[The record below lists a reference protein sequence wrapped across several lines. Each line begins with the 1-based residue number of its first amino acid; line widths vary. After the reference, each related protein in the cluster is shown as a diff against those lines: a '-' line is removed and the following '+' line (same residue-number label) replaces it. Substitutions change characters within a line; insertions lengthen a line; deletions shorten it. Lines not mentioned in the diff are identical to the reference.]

1 MCMCVYVYSSIVE
14 PSGPHAWCCRC
25 PRRYLSINKTLSL
38 SLLSTL
44 SLCWRGGSPV
54 YSSSL
59 ALSLSLPPTQ
69 EATDHLASIAMTG
82 SLISKGSQVPFAGHS
97 DTTRV
102 MRLEVPQRTA
112 RRRPLL
118 ARGHA
123 RPPRQILLSLPSCRD
138 KRSSREQTRSVLE
151 AACRRL
157 LAQGKQGPRRHQA
170 HSLPCPVCCELV
182 PESELRP
189 MEAFGGT
196 FQASCNCTA
205 PRLPAHVELAPNSNR
220 GVIYSPT

>member
-1 MCMCVYVYSSIVE
+1 MCVYVYSSIVE

-59 ALSLSLPPTQ
+59 ALSLSLPPSTQ
-69 EATDHLASIAMTG
+69 EAADHLASIAAPSG

-102 MRLEVPQRTA
+102 MRLEVPQRT
-112 RRRPLL
+112 
-118 ARGHA
+118 
-123 RPPRQILLSLPSCRD
+123 
-138 KRSSREQTRSVLE
+138 
-151 AACRRL
+151 
-157 LAQGKQGPRRHQA
+157 
-170 HSLPCPVCCELV
+170 VCCKLV

-205 PRLPAHVELAPNSNR
+205 PHLDQSLSRVPNLHR
-220 GVIYSPT
+220 EGWRVQPHALHCV